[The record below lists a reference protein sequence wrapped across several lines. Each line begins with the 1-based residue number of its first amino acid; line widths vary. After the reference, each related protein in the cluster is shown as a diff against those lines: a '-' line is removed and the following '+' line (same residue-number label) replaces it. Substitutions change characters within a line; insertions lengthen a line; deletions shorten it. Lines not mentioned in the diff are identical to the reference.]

1 MIMKKNCRAMSGA
14 LLIGALSLSLLT
26 GCHLN
31 ISAKPSEDGKSVNI
45 EVRDESSENDTVEPT
60 ENSSEE
66 PILATETTEET
77 EEIFRKCYSMYN
89 SKKTIFDEI
98 INRGHRLGVLQNK
111 IDEAQTEINNIQ
123 AKVEKYKKLYKMT
136 IKPTNYEK
144 FHYTWNSIVDDD
156 EPKKAKRIKK
166 TEEFI
171 LGYLLEN
178 DKLFNKIVVARK
190 LMGKGV

>member
-1 MIMKKNCRAMSGA
+1 MPYLKEQRKNYKLNFNWKKLEELEQEQR
-14 LLIGALSLSLLT
+14 IVDSLK
-26 GCHLN
+26 
-31 ISAKPSEDGKSVNI
+31 AQDGNYVQSDPMQPYYQIYYEWLKRNNLKS
-45 EVRDESSENDTVEPT
+45 
-60 ENSSEE
+60 
-66 PILATETTEET
+66 TEET
-77 EEIFRKCYSMYN
+77 EEIYRKCYSMYN

-111 IDEAQTEINNIQ
+111 IDESQMEINQIQ

-156 EPKKAKRIKK
+156 EPKKSKRIKK

-190 LMGKGV
+190 LMGKGF